1 MVGMLYH
8 VNEEEDHERTR
19 SDALPLP
26 LHNSTREE
34 TTQGA
39 EGGSNERNRWLDPRG
54 ARLANGFVRMG
65 AKHRTQTCVPVL
77 NLRREVAAIPW
88 RAGCTGNLR
97 TPHAAS
103 IEDR

>member
-19 SDALPLP
+19 SVALPLP

-39 EGGSNERNRWLDPRG
+39 EGGSKLNERNQWLCGWNR
-54 ARLANGFVRMG
+54 AVR
-65 AKHRTQTCVPVL
+65 V
-77 NLRREVAAIPW
+77 
-88 RAGCTGNLR
+88 
-97 TPHAAS
+97 
-103 IEDR
+103 

>member
-19 SDALPLP
+19 SVALPLP

-39 EGGSNERNRWLDPRG
+39 EGGSNERNQWLEPR
-54 ARLANGFVRMG
+54 AVR
-65 AKHRTQTCVPVL
+65 V
-77 NLRREVAAIPW
+77 
-88 RAGCTGNLR
+88 
-97 TPHAAS
+97 
-103 IEDR
+103 